1 MRTTNLL
8 QSYIHNNTTTQQYN
22 SDKVAK
28 DFDVHRELS
37 NRTFIK
43 PLPSNGKLIKTTIMD
58 YPSEVQKDVKYNI
71 KALYHAV
78 KGEANDHELGRI
90 NDMALKFGG
99 LALATYLFT
108 KKNTPKTK
116 LFEFIGLGTFFA
128 AMDVWPKL
136 FIQLPAK
143 LIHGVNVRQQYE
155 DNYGRKKMFYQ
166 DHQFIPWDLYSDKEI
181 NKIGDRLHVPKDIP
195 NRRNFIQE
203 KMRKIALQNNTMWML
218 TAGFATPLLSALMCN
233 ALEKPVSR
241 YTDKAVNDEAEKI
254 LTQFSDEVKKIDL
267 SENKVALNSIL
278 TENKGK
284 PVTPELINKILANLS
299 DGLDH
304 TVAVGI
310 EKDLKNILP
319 QKEFKLPEE
328 SVKEIQKVIKDTMKK
343 SKVSEEI
350 LDRVVPTQDAL
361 VGRLSS
367 KGLLNGEYK
376 EFSEHSKVICDLIGE
391 NIRAVA
397 PELDEKSVKSLNFNL
412 DRLIHSKTGIQSK
425 APLFRTLGKETATVL
440 NEENIKRL
448 TELSDILNVHK
459 PEEMLLNKAAYLKV
473 GQDAETALANIWNDS
488 DSGMFK
494 ALGFTADEIKK
505 ARLDN
510 ELSETVLRTKIENLV
525 ANKEA
530 YAQFMT
536 KMEQLLSSIHSK
548 TSSLDL
554 SKDEDTNTFKSLINT
569 TYDRTTNALK
579 NKGFMNTAEK
589 IGGIIDWHGNI
600 ASSNTSAKQILLDA
614 IDQRVMGVKSSF
626 YRFLNCMDMY
636 YRISNLKGD
645 NPILNGRIPKEIK
658 EEMVELAK
666 QTMISGHT
674 SDYAEKLWSRRNPEP
689 DRIDYGQVDVT
700 GGKVN
705 NKFLGRAGENAIE
718 YSNDRNFYESVMKFM
733 FEENVHPDTYER
745 IKNSGFLEEF
755 MRYRKEVLD
764 INGGYDNFAKP
775 NFKVNG
781 RTVKTPSIIQFT
793 LNGCPPT
800 EMVYKWFN
808 NMYNSNKWFS
818 VFGKLGAGLIGVTL
832 ISQFF
837 IGKMKAPNVNNKGGQ
852 Q

>member
-8 QSYIHNNTTTQQYN
+8 QSYINNNSSTQQYN

-28 DFDVHRELS
+28 NFDVHRELS

-58 YPSEVQKDVKYNI
+58 YPSEVQKDVKYDI

-90 NDMALKFGG
+90 NDIAMKFGG

-181 NKIGDRLHVPKDIP
+181 NKIGDRLNVPKDIP

-233 ALEKPVSR
+233 ALEKPVSK
-241 YTDKAVNDEAEKI
+241 YTDKAVNNEAGKI
-254 LTQFSDEVKKIDL
+254 LTQFSDEIKKFDM
-267 SENKVALNSIL
+267 SKNKNALNNIL
-278 TENKGK
+278 KEAEGK
-284 PVTPELINKILANLS
+284 PVTPELIQNLVLNLS
-299 DGLDH
+299 EGLDK
-304 TVAVGI
+304 TVSNGI

-319 QKEFKLPEE
+319 QKEFKISNE
-328 SVKEIQKVIKDTMKK
+328 SVSDIQKVIRDTMKR
-343 SKVSEEI
+343 SRVSEDL
-350 LDRVVPTQDAL
+350 LDRIVPSQDSL
-361 VGRLSS
+361 VGRLSE
-367 KGLLNGEYK
+367 KGLIGGQYK
-376 EFSEHSKVICDLIGE
+376 EFSEHSKVIQRLVEE
-391 NIRAVA
+391 NIEKVA
-397 PELDEKSVKSLNFNL
+397 PELDEKSVKSLYFNL
-412 DRLIHSKTGIQSK
+412 DRLIHTRTGIQST
-425 APLFRTLGKETATVL
+425 APLFKTLSQETATVL
-440 NEENIKRL
+440 TPEKIARIK
-448 TELSDILNVHK
+448 EFSEILNIHK
-459 PEEMLLNKAAYLKV
+459 PEEILLNKVAYLKV

-494 ALGFTADEIKK
+494 ALNFTAEEIKK

-510 ELSETVLRTKIENLV
+510 ELSEDVLRTKIENLV
-525 ANKEA
+525 ADKNA
-530 YAQFMT
+530 YSQFMT

-554 SKDEDTNTFKSLINT
+554 SKDDDTNTFKSLINS
-569 TYDRTTNALK
+569 TYDRTTNSLLG
-579 NKGFMNTAEK
+579 KGFNNTAEK
-589 IGGIIDWHGNI
+589 IGGIVGWNNTVI
-600 ASSNTSAKQILLDA
+600 SSNTSAKQILLDF

-636 YRISNLKGD
+636 YRIANLKGD
-645 NPILNGRIPKEIK
+645 NPILNCRIPREIK

-674 SDYAEKLWSRRNPEP
+674 SDFAEKLWLKRNPEP
-689 DRIDYGQVDVT
+689 NRSDYGQVEVT
-700 GGKVN
+700 AGKVN
-705 NKFLGRAGENAIE
+705 NRYLGSAKQNAVE
-718 YSNDRNFYESVMKFM
+718 YSNDRNFYESVMKLM
-733 FEENVHPDTYER
+733 FDENIHPDTYER

-755 MRYRKEVLD
+755 LKYRKELLN

-781 RTVKTPSIIQFT
+781 QTVSTPSIIHFT
-793 LNGCPPT
+793 MNGCPPT

-818 VFGKLGAGLIGVTL
+818 MFGKLGAGLIGVTL

-837 IGKMKAPNVNNKGGQ
+837 IGKMKAPNAENKGGQ
-852 Q
+852 R

>member
-8 QSYIHNNTTTQQYN
+8 QSYINNNPTAQQYN

-58 YPSEVQKDVKYNI
+58 YPSEIQKDFKYNV

-99 LALATYLFT
+99 LTLATYLFT

-233 ALEKPVSR
+233 ALEKSVSK
-241 YTDKAVNDEAEKI
+241 YTDKAVNNEADKI
-254 LTQFSDEVKKIDL
+254 LTQFSDEVKKIDM
-267 SENKVALNSIL
+267 SANKAALNTL
-278 TENKGK
+278 LKNNEGK
-284 PVTPELINKILANLS
+284 PVTPELVQKLAANLS
-299 DGLDH
+299 EGLDQ

-319 QKEFKLPEE
+319 QKEFKVSED
-328 SVKEIQKVIKDTMKK
+328 SVMNIQKTIRDTMKRA
-343 SKVSEEI
+343 KVSDEI
-350 LDRVVPTQDAL
+350 LNRVVPTKDAI
-361 VGRLSS
+361 VERLNSR
-367 KGLLNGEYK
+367 GLLNGEYK
-376 EFSEHSKVICDLIGE
+376 EFSEHSKVLQYLIGE
-391 NIRAVA
+391 NIQAVA
-397 PELDEKSVKSLNFNL
+397 PELDEKSVKALYFNL
-412 DRLIHSKTGIQSK
+412 DRLVHTKTGIQST
-425 APLFRTLGKETATVL
+425 APLFKVLGSETATML
-440 NEENIKRL
+440 TPDKISRIK
-448 TELSDILNVHK
+448 EFSEILNVHK

-494 ALGFTADEIKK
+494 ALNFSAAEIKK

-510 ELSETVLRTKIENLV
+510 ELSEDVLRTKIENLV
-525 ANKEA
+525 ADKDA

-536 KMEQLLSSIHSK
+536 KMEQMLSSIHSK

-554 SKDEDTNTFKSLINT
+554 SKEDDTNTFKSLINS
-569 TYDRTTNALK
+569 TYDRTTNSLLG
-579 NKGFMNTAEK
+579 KGFTNTAEK
-589 IGGIIDWHGNI
+589 IGGVVGWHNDI
-600 ASSNTSAKQILLDA
+600 VSSNTSGKQILLDF

-636 YRISNLKGD
+636 YRIANLRGD
-645 NPILNGRIPKEIK
+645 NPILNGRIPKAIK
-658 EEMVELAK
+658 EEMIELAK

-674 SDYAEKLWSRRNPEP
+674 SDFAEKLWSKRNPEP
-689 DRIDYGQVDVT
+689 DRTDYGQVDVT

-705 NKFLGRAGENAIE
+705 NKFLGRAGENAVE
-718 YSNDRNFYESVMKFM
+718 YSNDRNFYENVMKFM
-733 FEENVHPDTYER
+733 FDENVHPDTYER

-755 MRYRKEVLD
+755 MRYRKELLE

-781 RTVKTPSIIQFT
+781 RSVSTPSIIQFT

-837 IGKMKAPNVNNKGGQ
+837 IGKMKAPSANNKGGQ